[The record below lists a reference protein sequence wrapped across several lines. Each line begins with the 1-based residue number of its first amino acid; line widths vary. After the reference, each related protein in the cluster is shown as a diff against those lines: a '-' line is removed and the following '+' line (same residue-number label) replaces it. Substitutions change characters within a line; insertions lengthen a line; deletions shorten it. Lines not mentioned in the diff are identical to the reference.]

1 MFEFLGKI
9 VVYGGGA
16 TAIAYLTFTFLGKKT
31 VETWFTK
38 KLKKFEYDLNSLFN
52 RVTKIHEKEFEVLP
66 EAWSKMQDALGRI
79 SSLVAMLKTWP
90 DLDRMNE
97 IELEEFIDQS
107 KLRKSE
113 KEKLRSSPKK
123 LDYYTKTIFWHDL
136 QETHRAFEDFHNYI
150 VHNQVFL
157 SSDLQEQFGKLDD
170 IMWSAIIERKVGEGG
185 EDLASRDMRINA
197 YKQVRD
203 DINPIKDEIAGLI
216 QKRLHYHDVD

>member
-1 MFEFLGKI
+1 M
-9 VVYGGGA
+9 
-16 TAIAYLTFTFLGKKT
+16 
-31 VETWFTK
+31 ETWFTK

-66 EAWSKMQDALGRI
+66 EAWSKIQDALGHI

-123 LDYYTKTIFWHDL
+123 LDYYTKTIFWHNL

-157 SSDLQEQFGKLDD
+157 SSDLQEQFEKLDY
-170 IMWSAIIERKVGEGG
+170 IMWSAIVERKVGESG
-185 EDLASRDMRINA
+185 EDLASREMRINA
-197 YKQVRD
+197 YKRIRD
-203 DINPIKDEIAGLI
+203 DINPIKDEIAALI

>member
-1 MFEFLGKI
+1 
-9 VVYGGGA
+9 
-16 TAIAYLTFTFLGKKT
+16 

-66 EAWSKMQDALGRI
+66 EAWSKIQDALGHI

-123 LDYYTKTIFWHDL
+123 LDYYTKTIFWHNL

-157 SSDLQEQFGKLDD
+157 SSDLQEQFEKLDY
-170 IMWSAIIERKVGEGG
+170 IMWSAIVERKVGESG
-185 EDLASRDMRINA
+185 EDLASREMRINA
-197 YKQVRD
+197 YKRIRD
-203 DINPIKDEIAGLI
+203 DINPIKDEIAALI